1 MLRYGKITTVIW
13 GVVMT
18 GFAFFV
24 GGISDTVVEGI
35 NKLGAF
41 FYGPILAAF
50 LTGILAKRSTGKA
63 MIAGVF
69 VGVLTNVVLWLV
81 FDEHLYWMWWNVS
94 GLVVAIA
101 FTLVASRFT
110 AAPAPEKLERTT
122 LSFADIPGREKKW
135 IPTYGFLVLYFV
147 AILLIAGYSRELLS
161 IFV

>member
-1 MLRYGKITTVIW
+1 
-13 GVVMT
+13 
-18 GFAFFV
+18 
-24 GGISDTVVEGI
+24 
-35 NKLGAF
+35 
-41 FYGPILAAF
+41 
-50 LTGILAKRSTGKA
+50 
-63 MIAGVF
+63 
-69 VGVLTNVVLWLV
+69 
-81 FDEHLYWMWWNVS
+81 MWWNVS